1 MKILILGCKGQLGL
15 CLNDQLVNEEY
26 EVFNTSRYQIDISNL
41 EVTKDKILQISPDV
55 IVNASAYTAV
65 DQAEE
70 KEEAA
75 DLINNVAV
83 KNIAS
88 ICNDLNCW
96 LIHISTDY
104 VYDGSSHF
112 PYIETDKPNPIGI
125 YGQTKLNGDIAIQQ
139 SGCKYIIIRTS
150 WVYSEYGNNF
160 LKTMIALGLER
171 DELSIVSDQIGC
183 PTYAQ
188 DIAKVIILILKNLY
202 RKDDVV
208 GIYNYAGSHGCSWA
222 EFAGDIFK
230 EAIKNNII
238 QDIPKITEI
247 KTSDFPTLAKRPMYS
262 ILNCSKIN
270 KVFEIKPSDYKM
282 GIFSAVKGYK
292 RNKKNNINYD

>member
-15 CLNDQLVNEEY
+15 CLNDQLAHEEY
-26 EVFNTSRYQIDISNL
+26 KVFFTSRDEIDITNL
-41 EVTKDKILQISPDV
+41 EVTKDKISEIAPDV

-70 KEEAA
+70 NEEAA

-83 KNIAS
+83 ENIAS

-104 VYDGSSHF
+104 VYDGCSHT
-112 PYIETDKPNPIGI
+112 PYKETDKPNPIGI
-125 YGQTKLNGDIAIQQ
+125 YGRTKLDGDLAIQQ

-160 LKTMIALGLER
+160 LKTIIALGLER
-171 DELSIVSDQIGC
+171 DKLSIVSDQIGC

-188 DIAKVIILILKNLY
+188 DIAKVIILICKDLH

-208 GIYNYAGSHGCSWA
+208 GVYNYAGSHGCSWA
-222 EFAGDIFK
+222 EFSSDIFI

-238 QDIPKITEI
+238 QDMPKIKEI
-247 KTSDFPTLAKRPMYS
+247 QTSDFPTLAKRPMYS
-262 ILNCSKIN
+262 KLNCSKIN
-270 KVFEIKPSDYKM
+270 KVFKIKPSDYKK
-282 GIFSAVKGYK
+282 GIFFAVDAYK
-292 RNKKNNINYD
+292 QNK